1 MSTAQILFAIA
12 LGAVSLM
19 VVVFAVYVLSSAA
32 WGDRWVRRDRWVRH
46 RDAGAVD
53 EP

>member
-1 MSTAQILFAIA
+1 MSTAQIVFAIA
-12 LGAVSLM
+12 LGAVSLA

-32 WGDRWVRRDRWVRH
+32 WGDRWVRH